1 MRCCLM
7 ADEEIL
13 RRQAE
18 RHFLSEI
25 ESARAAEDVADL
37 AHAGNKPSSI
47 HAKLDALVAEAR
59 GKLRRRA

>member
-1 MRCCLM
+1 M
-7 ADEEIL
+7 ADEETL

-18 RHFLSEI
+18 RHFMSGI
-25 ESARAAEDVADL
+25 ESAGGAGDPADL
-37 AHAGNKPSSI
+37 AHTGNKPSSI